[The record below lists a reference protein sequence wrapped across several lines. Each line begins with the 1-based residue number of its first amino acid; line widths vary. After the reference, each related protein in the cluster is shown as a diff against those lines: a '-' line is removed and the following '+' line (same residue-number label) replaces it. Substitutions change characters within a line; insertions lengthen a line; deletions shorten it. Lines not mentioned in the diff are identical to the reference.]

1 MNCNI
6 IKDLLPLYVDE
17 CCSTES
23 TELVRAHLAGC
34 ADCRKACAQMASAGA
49 AQPKKAKLLKPRR
62 VRGWQASLLQ
72 SLMLFISFGV
82 ITAGVVL
89 EGNTPTGFSNGL
101 YAAALIVP
109 ATGYLLSLSHWFF
122 LRAYRSRKRFCIGS
136 VLATVAFT
144 ALGALWAFWHYGS
157 ALARSLSGSLVTWV
171 GVFLC
176 AVFFVLSGALS
187 NLYALL
193 LGRE

>member
-17 CCSTES
+17 CCSGES
-23 TELVRAHLAGC
+23 AELVREHLVKC
-34 ADCRKACAQMASAGA
+34 PDCRKACEQMGSAGGTHPTEA
-49 AQPKKAKLLKPRR
+49 VKLKPRR
-62 VRGWQASLLQ
+62 VWDWQASLLQ

-89 EGNTPTGFSNGL
+89 EGNTPSGFGNGL

-122 LRAYRSRKRFCIGS
+122 LRAYRSRKRFCICS
-136 VLATVAFT
+136 FLSTVGFT
-144 ALGALWAFWHYGS
+144 ALGYLWAFLHYGS
-157 ALARSLSGSLVTWV
+157 GLLTSLSGSLVTWV

-176 AVFFVLSGALS
+176 AVFFILSGALS

>member
-17 CCSTES
+17 CCSGES
-23 TELVRAHLAGC
+23 AELVREHLAQC
-34 ADCRKACAQMASAGA
+34 PDCRKACEQMGSAGGTH
-49 AQPKKAKLLKPRR
+49 PTETVKLKPRR
-62 VRGWQASLLQ
+62 VWDWQASLLQ

-89 EGNTPTGFSNGL
+89 EGNTPSGFGNGL

-122 LRAYRSRKRFCIGS
+122 LRAYRSRKRFCICS
-136 VLATVAFT
+136 FLSTVGFT
-144 ALGALWAFWHYGS
+144 ALGYLWALLHYGS
-157 ALARSLSGSLVTWV
+157 GLLTSLSGSLVTWV

-176 AVFFVLSGALS
+176 AVFFILSGALS